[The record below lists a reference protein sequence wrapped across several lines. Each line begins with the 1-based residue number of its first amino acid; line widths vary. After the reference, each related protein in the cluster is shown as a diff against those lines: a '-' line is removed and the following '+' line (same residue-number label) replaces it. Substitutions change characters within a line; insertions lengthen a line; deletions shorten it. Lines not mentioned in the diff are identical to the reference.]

1 MRSVLAGDA
10 GPLRDCVLLNAGAAL
25 YAAERVPSI
34 EAGME
39 EAERAL
45 DRGAAQARLDLL
57 VQVSTEAA
65 A

>member
-1 MRSVLAGDA
+1 V
-10 GPLRDCVLLNAGAAL
+10 RDCVILNAGAAL
-25 YAAERVPSI
+25 FAAERVPSI

-45 DRGAAQARLDLL
+45 DAGAAQLRLETL
-57 VQVSTEAA
+57 VRVSTEAA